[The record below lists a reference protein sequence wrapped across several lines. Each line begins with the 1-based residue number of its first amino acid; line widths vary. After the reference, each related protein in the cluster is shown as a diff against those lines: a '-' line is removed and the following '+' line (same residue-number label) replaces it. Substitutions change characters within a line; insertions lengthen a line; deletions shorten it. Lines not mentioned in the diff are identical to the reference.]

1 MGEHISDLTE
11 IAVVTAVAVL
21 LGLLFVRLRQ
31 PPIVGYI
38 LAGLVLGPTG
48 LGLVRQTE
56 EIRLLAEL
64 GVIML
69 LFLVG
74 MEISLRAFVLVLKP
88 AILTAAAQIAISLA
102 ITFGFAALLG
112 WGAGHA
118 LLLAFIVAVSS
129 TAVAMSMLDDV
140 GELRSETGRIT
151 VGVLIAQD
159 IAIVPMLILVAAFS
173 DPAVGFAE
181 IGWKMALAVG
191 ILLLLIRLLAGRGK
205 ITLPFT
211 RALRGKVDLV
221 AMASLA
227 LCFAAAAVSGLLGLT
242 AAFGAFVAGLIVA
255 NSTLRGEAIQVTR
268 PIQSVLMVVFFLSI
282 GLLIDLDYVVSDLVT
297 VVLFLLGVL
306 IAKSVLN
313 VAILHLVGEPWERAF
328 PAGLIMAQIG
338 EFSFVL
344 ATVGFANGLIDAAGY
359 KLAMAVIAMSLLISP
374 FWMASVR
381 RFDAVA
387 RSGITDFRAA
397 LAEVYAGEIQE
408 LERGARIYRRARRVL
423 SRRARATRLAWHR
436 GRARRNA
443 AKTPQG
449 APADP
454 PNAVAA
460 PKAADGGNGEGAE
473 RAESAP
479 SVEGAAPE
487 TRPSQGNGRFSS

>member
-1 MGEHISDLTE
+1 MVEHISGLTG

-48 LGLVRQTE
+48 MGLVRETD

-69 LFLVG
+69 LFLIG

-88 AILTAAAQIAISLA
+88 AVLTAAAQIAIALA
-102 ITFGFAALLG
+102 ITLAFAALLG
-112 WGAGHA
+112 WSTKQAV
-118 LLLAFIVAVSS
+118 LLAFIVAVSS

-151 VGVLIAQD
+151 IGVLVAQD

-173 DPAVGFAE
+173 DSSVGLTTVA
-181 IGWKMALAVG
+181 WKIALAVG
-191 ILLLLIRLLAGRGK
+191 ILLLLIRLLARAGK

-211 RALRGKVDLV
+211 RAIQDRVDLV
-221 AMASLA
+221 ALGSVA
-227 LCFAAAAVSGLLGLT
+227 LCFGAAAISGLLGLT

-255 NSTLRGEAIQVTR
+255 NSTLRSKAIEVTQ

-282 GLLIDLDYVVSDLVT
+282 GLLIDLDYVVSDIVT

-313 VAILHLVGEPWERAF
+313 VAILHFVGEPWERAF

-344 ATVGFANGLIDAAGY
+344 ATVGFANGLIDEAGY
-359 KLAMAVIAMSLLISP
+359 KLAIAVIAMSLLISP

-381 RFDAVA
+381 RFGAIAGD
-387 RSGITDFRAA
+387 GITDFRAA
-397 LAEVYAGEIQE
+397 LTEVYAGEIQE
-408 LERGARIYRRARRVL
+408 LERGARLFRRAGRMA
-423 SRRARATRLAWHR
+423 SRRARAMHLAWLR
-436 GRARRNA
+436 NRARRSA
-443 AKTPQG
+443 AK
-449 APADP
+449 APAQA
-454 PNAVAA
+454 AVVQIETSPTAEEA
-460 PKAADGGNGEGAE
+460 EEPEGAQ
-473 RAESAP
+473 SAP
-479 SVEGAAPE
+479 TVPPA
-487 TRPSQGNGRFSS
+487 QGNGRFSDRA